1 MQTEFIYEKYLLN
14 PVVSTDTR
22 KIEKNSLFF
31 ALKGANFNG
40 NEFAEQALN
49 SGASY
54 AVIDERKYQLDERFI
69 LVEDVLSSLQ
79 DLAKHHRKNL
89 TIPIIGIT
97 GSNGKTT
104 SKELIHAVLQTT
116 YHTFA
121 TIGNF
126 NNHIGVPLS
135 LLSINNQHEMAIIEM
150 GANHVNEIAFLSSL
164 CNPDFGLITNI
175 GKAHLEGFGSFENI
189 IKGKCELYDHI
200 KKNNGKLFVNPNNS
214 ILVEKSN
221 DISRIFYITEDIKL
235 NPSKEF
241 LSISYQGTLLNTNL
255 VGEYNFENVLS
266 AITIGSYFKVSK
278 ENIIKAI
285 ASYIPENNRSQLIEK
300 GTNKI
305 ILDAYNANPVSMEMA
320 ITNFNKIKSS
330 FKIAIIGA
338 MKEMGDYCLS
348 EHQKLVELLEKSN
361 IDKIYIVGSEFNAC
375 KINRSN
381 YFNDTNQLKQQ
392 LNVDNIQ
399 QSHVLI
405 KGSRG
410 MKLETL
416 LDVFS

>member
-69 LVEDVLSSLQ
+69 LVEDVLSALQ